1 MNSRAEQ
8 TREGVW
14 QGACQIELPCGV
26 LFLGKLGAGQEGGA
40 GTGAVAVAV
49 AAESFKYGFCIKLQF
64 KLTFEW
70 KVIA

>member
-1 MNSRAEQ
+1 M
-8 TREGVW
+8 
-14 QGACQIELPCGV
+14 CQIELPCGV
-26 LFLGKLGAGQEGGA
+26 LFLGKLGAGQEEGA
-40 GTGAVAVAV
+40 GTGAVAV